1 MERALQGLAA
11 SPGVAV
17 GRARVLAMAS
27 VVDRGTVPH
36 RQRQS
41 EALAAQQALDAAA
54 AEIEAIAAR
63 LWRSGQT
70 QEAEIVET
78 GVLIARDPSLRRA
91 ALAAVHERG
100 VPAAAAILDSAEE
113 QAQIVAA
120 IDDARLAERADDILS
135 VGRRAAG
142 LVGRSAEPEAQDA
155 ARGTRGGAYRHGSG
169 PSRGRGA

>member
-17 GRARVLAMAS
+17 GRARVLATAS
-27 VVDRGTVPH
+27 AVDRDPVPH
-36 RQRQS
+36 RQRQA

-54 AEIEAIAAR
+54 SEIEAIAAR
-63 LWRSGQT
+63 LWESGQS

-78 GVLIARDPSLRRA
+78 GGLIARDPSLRQDV
-91 ALAAVHERG
+91 LAAVYERG

-113 QAQIVAA
+113 QARIVAA

-142 LVGRSAEPEAQDA
+142 LVGRSAETKPEDGR
-155 ARGTRGGAYRHGSG
+155 ARGRGGADRHGSG
-169 PSRGRGA
+169 PSRGCGA